1 MTNTSCVELFQSR
14 RRLGG
19 GLLLTPRHVLTAA
32 HCLPGSEVLDEH
44 VDVVLADGTRFAG
57 QICRRDK
64 DADLALIMI
73 LGESGVRVPMVRAG
87 VAHGGDPWHGPYRP
101 APTEVH
107 LRGEVD
113 NGAVRYQCEGGADIQ
128 ALQLTTNQHLGD
140 YSGYSGGPVVKGTP
154 DDHDQV
160 VVGLLLEQAPDRVTA
175 DRAANVLFAATIGEA
190 MRRFDHFD
198 VEHLMDVVHPE
209 SAPGGRGRRCGQP
222 EDRAADGAAV
232 ASAIASAESWFEQI
246 DAWARRQ
253 VLDPSQAAELKYT
266 VARMTLERQLGGE
279 TA

>member
-1 MTNTSCVELFQSR
+1 MTQASCWVELFRSQQ
-14 RRLGG
+14 RLGG
-19 GLLLTPRHVLTAA
+19 GLLLAPRYVLTAA
-32 HCLPGSEVLDEH
+32 HCLRGLAEFDEQ
-44 VDVVLADGTRFAG
+44 VDVVLADGNRLDG
-57 QICRRDK
+57 QVCRRDK

-73 LGESGVRVPMVRAG
+73 LGASGAARIPRTG
-87 VAHGGDPWHGPYRP
+87 VAHGGDRWHGPYRP
-101 APTEVH
+101 ASTEVH

-113 NGAVRYQCEGGADIQ
+113 NGAVRYLCEGGAEIQ

-154 DDHDQV
+154 EGRDQV
-160 VVGLLLEQAPDRVTA
+160 VVGLLLEQAPDRAKA
-175 DRAANVLFAATIGEA
+175 DRASNVLFAATIGEA

-209 SAPGGRGRRCGQP
+209 SAPRRHCDQLEGRS
-222 EDRAADGAAV
+222 DV
-232 ASAIASAESWFEQI
+232 AAIASAESWFLQI

-253 VLDPSQAAELKYT
+253 VLDPAQVADLKFR
-266 VARMTLERQLGGE
+266 VAKMTIERQLGGE